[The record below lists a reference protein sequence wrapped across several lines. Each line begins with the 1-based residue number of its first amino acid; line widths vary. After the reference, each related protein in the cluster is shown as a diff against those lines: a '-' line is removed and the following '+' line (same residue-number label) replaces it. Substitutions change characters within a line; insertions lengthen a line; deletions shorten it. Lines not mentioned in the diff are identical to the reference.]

1 MKKKIVITL
10 NLLIVACTLVGLWI
24 MLDKNGNNGGVLATS
39 GWNNLRYFTVQSNI
53 LCGIVAAIYLVSGF
67 LRGHGK
73 SPASQNVPASQ
84 DIPAS
89 QDVPAS
95 QHAPATKVTP
105 CPAWMMTLKLAATA
119 AVMVTFLVV
128 ACFFG
133 PLYGYGKLYLGSN
146 LFFHLIIPL
155 LGMIEFCLLDG
166 TLPFR
171 NTFPAGSP
179 ALIYGCVYLA
189 NILINGKGEWPNTND
204 WYGFMNWGAIPAAL
218 IFSSIVLTDW
228 GVACL
233 LRWINHLINKLSA
246 K

>member
-10 NLLIVACTLVGLWI
+10 NLLIVTCTLLGLWI
-24 MLDKNGNNGGVLATS
+24 MLDKNSNKGGILITS
-39 GWNNLRYFTVQSNI
+39 GLSNLRYFTVQSNI
-53 LCGIVAAIYLVSGF
+53 LCGIVAAIYLISEF
-67 LRGHGK
+67 LRGRGK
-73 SPASQNVPASQ
+73 SPASQDDS
-84 DIPAS
+84 
-89 QDVPAS
+89 
-95 QHAPATKVTP
+95 ATKVTS
-105 CPAWMMTLKLAATA
+105 CPTWMMTLKLAATA

-133 PLYGYGKLYLGSN
+133 PIYGYGQLYLGSN

-155 LGMIEFCLLDG
+155 LGMAEFCLLDG

-218 IFSSIVLTDW
+218 IFSGIVLTDW

-233 LRWINHLINKLSA
+233 LRWINRLIQKLSA

>member
-10 NLLIVACTLVGLWI
+10 NLLIVACTLVGLGI

-73 SPASQNVPASQ
+73 ST
-84 DIPAS
+84 AS
-89 QDVPAS
+89 QDVPAT
-95 QHAPATKVTP
+95 QVTS
-105 CPAWMMTLKLAATA
+105 CPMWMMTLKLAATA

-155 LGMIEFCLLDG
+155 LGMVEFCLLDG